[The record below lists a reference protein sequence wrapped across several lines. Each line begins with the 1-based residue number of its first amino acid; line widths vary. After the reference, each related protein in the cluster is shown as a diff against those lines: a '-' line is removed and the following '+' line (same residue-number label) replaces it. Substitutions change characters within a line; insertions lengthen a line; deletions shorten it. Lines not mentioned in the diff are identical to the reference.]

1 MIDETDKNQEP
12 LNKIRRGNLAM
23 DDGWIREFL
32 HRGAMGTMATSAN
45 GQPFLV
51 TRNYAYDEER
61 NVLYLHGAKKG
72 RTIENVQ
79 ANNSVCFTV
88 NEMGRLLPADEAL
101 EVGIEYAGVIV
112 FGRAY
117 IVDDVNEASH
127 GLQLLLDKY
136 FPHLASGADYEPIS
150 PASLEITAVFRIE
163 IECWSG
169 KEKKVEDDFPGAF
182 YFNDIQNQ

>member
-1 MIDETDKNQEP
+1 MVDEIDRNREP
-12 LNKIRRGNLAM
+12 LIKIRRSNLAM

-32 HRGAMGTMATSAN
+32 HRGGMSTMATSIN

-51 TRNYAYDEER
+51 TRNYAYDEDR
-61 NVLYLHGAKKG
+61 NVLYMHGAKKG
-72 RTIENVQ
+72 RTIENIQV
-79 ANNSVCFTV
+79 NNSVCFTV

-117 IVDDVNEASH
+117 IVDDSKEAIH

-150 PASLEITAVFRIE
+150 PESLKITAVFRIE
-163 IECWSG
+163 IEFWSG

-182 YFNDIQNQ
+182 YFNEIQNK